1 MPRNARCTRN
11 ERTRQ
16 YLDELIK
23 GCPPGSV
30 LFTEEISIAL
40 STRFRSVTN
49 RNVGNAMRER
59 DDVTLEQGGGA
70 WRVK

>member
-1 MPRNARCTRN
+1 MKNPRCARN
-11 ERTRQ
+11 VRTRE

-23 GCPPGSV
+23 GCKPGSV

-40 STRFRSVTN
+40 STRFRSVNT

-59 DDVTLEQGGGA
+59 EDVELEQGGGA